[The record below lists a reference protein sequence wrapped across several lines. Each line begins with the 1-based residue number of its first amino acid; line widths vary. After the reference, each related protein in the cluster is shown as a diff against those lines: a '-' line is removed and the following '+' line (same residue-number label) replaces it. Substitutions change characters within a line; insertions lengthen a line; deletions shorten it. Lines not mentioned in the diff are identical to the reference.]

1 MRVFKIDKYALLLLT
16 TILFLVFSCTREF
29 DDLELATFPGNGDVF
44 LDDFSGGLQY
54 AAFAG
59 SKILAFEVDG
69 TEGYESRASM
79 RFAVPELNDPEGGY
93 AGGQFFVDG
102 GRNLT
107 KFNALTFWARAS
119 QTANIDVLG
128 FGNIEEATTA
138 VSLSDVKVNTN
149 WQQFIIP
156 IPDPSKLLQEK
167 SLFFYSE
174 GPEDG
179 DGYTFWID
187 EVQFARIEDL
197 TNPRAT
203 MFQGAAEAVTAE
215 TGDSIRLTGELNV
228 THNLPNGLDQTTDV
242 APGAY
247 FEYTSSNPSVATV
260 TNGVVVVLDAGT
272 TVITATMAGEAV
284 EGSLTVESTGDPLL
298 PPTVAPTP
306 TVDPDSVISMFS
318 NAYENVPV
326 DTWNPFWEFSTA
338 EVQDVKIGNDDLKR
352 YKTLNFVGILTESN
366 QIDASE
372 MTHFHMDI
380 WTPDP
385 TVLPAA
391 FNVLLVDFG
400 ANGTFDGGDDSSQ
413 ELAFTSP
420 TLKTGEWVSLDIP
433 LSDFTGLTN
442 RKNIAQLV
450 LSGDL
455 PNVFVDNV
463 YYYKTAVSPPATPAA
478 AAPTPDRSANDVV
491 SLFSDAYDNVPVD
504 TWRTDWSVATF
515 EDVEVA
521 GNATKKY
528 SNLDFVGVETVA
540 NPVDASDMTTLHL
553 DVWSPDFNLFGVKL
567 VDFGADG
574 AFGGGDD
581 VEHQIDIPM
590 LAQEEWVSL
599 DLSLDDFTGLTS
611 RSNIAQYILVGQP
624 TGATTVY
631 VDNMYFYK

>member
-1 MRVFKIDKYALLLLT
+1 
-16 TILFLVFSCTREF
+16 
-29 DDLELATFPGNGDVF
+29 
-44 LDDFSGGLQY
+44 
-54 AAFAG
+54 
-59 SKILAFEVDG
+59 
-69 TEGYESRASM
+69 
-79 RFAVPELNDPEGGY
+79 
-93 AGGQFFVDG
+93 
-102 GRNLT
+102 
-107 KFNALTFWARAS
+107 
-119 QTANIDVLG
+119 
-128 FGNIEEATTA
+128 
-138 VSLSDVKVNTN
+138 
-149 WQQFIIP
+149 
-156 IPDPSKLLQEK
+156 
-167 SLFFYSE
+167 
-174 GPEDG
+174 
-179 DGYTFWID
+179 
-187 EVQFARIEDL
+187 
-197 TNPRAT
+197 
-203 MFQGAAEAVTAE
+203 
-215 TGDSIRLTGELNV
+215 
-228 THNLPNGLDQTTDV
+228 
-242 APGAY
+242 
-247 FEYTSSNPSVATV
+247 
-260 TNGVVVVLDAGT
+260 
-272 TVITATMAGEAV
+272 
-284 EGSLTVESTGDPLL
+284 
-298 PPTVAPTP
+298 
-306 TVDPDSVISMFS
+306 
-318 NAYENVPV
+318 
-326 DTWNPFWEFSTA
+326 
-338 EVQDVKIGNDDLKR
+338 
-352 YKTLNFVGILTESN
+352 
-366 QIDASE
+366 
-372 MTHFHMDI
+372 MDI